1 MYETTLSSKGQL
13 VLPAKMR
20 AARKQHAGTRFRV
33 FPTPYGYEL
42 IEIPKDP
49 IKALRGMTK
58 GLGVKSSDIKTMRQE
73 DDRLAFKDL

>member
-1 MYETTLSSKGQL
+1 MYETKLSSKGQL
-13 VLPAKMR
+13 VLPAKVR
-20 AARKQHAGTRFRV
+20 AQKKTRVGTIFRV

-49 IKALRGMTK
+49 VKALRGMTK
-58 GLGVKSSDIKTMRQE
+58 GLGVKSSDIKKMRQE